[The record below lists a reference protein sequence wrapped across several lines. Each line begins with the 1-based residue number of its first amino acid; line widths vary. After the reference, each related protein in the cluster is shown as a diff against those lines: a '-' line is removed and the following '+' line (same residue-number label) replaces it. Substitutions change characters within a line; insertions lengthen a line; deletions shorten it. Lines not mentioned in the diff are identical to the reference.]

1 MQQNSSISLKGDA
14 TMQFQR
20 LEDLR
25 IDNDKTQAEIAEVLT
40 CKREVYRRYEKGIRE
55 IPVWALIRLAKYYN
69 TSTDY
74 ILGLTNKQ
82 EPYPAEKRR
91 K

>member
-1 MQQNSSISLKGDA
+1 MQQNSSIFVKGDVD
-14 TMQFQR
+14 MQFQR

-25 IDNDKTQAEIAEVLT
+25 IDRDKTQAEIAELLT

-55 IPVWALIRLAKYYN
+55 IPVWALIQLARYYN

-74 ILGLTNKQ
+74 ILGLTNKR
-82 EPYPAEKRR
+82 EPYPRVR
-91 K
+91 QQ

>member
-1 MQQNSSISLKGDA
+1 
-14 TMQFQR
+14 MQFQR

-25 IDNDKTQAEIAEVLT
+25 IDQDKTQAEIAEILT

-55 IPVWALIRLAKYYN
+55 IPVWALIQLAKYYN

-74 ILGLTNKQ
+74 ILGLTNTR
-82 EPYPAEKRR
+82 EPYPLTGKR
-91 K
+91 